1 MDTKIETWPVEHIN
15 HYHNI
20 AFKKVCRVRNTI
32 LNEWYYEDIDSDI
45 MFSSHS
51 SWVYAITQNGFILK
65 VGETGNPLGISNNH
79 YSYDHSDWE
88 TQPKVGTQ
96 SRLGRLRKGD
106 GTDQAIR
113 WNLQDRIKRGELI
126 EIWAYACPE
135 NVVTTQIVNE
145 TVSMKQQ
152 IHKQL
157 ELLLLDYIYK
167 KIGSYP
173 ELNKGRK

>member
-1 MDTKIETWPVEHIN
+1 MSEIATWPVEHIN

-20 AFKKVCRVRNTI
+20 AFKKVCRVRRTR
-32 LNEWYYEDIDSDI
+32 LNEWYYEDIDKDI

-65 VGETGNPLGISNNH
+65 IGETGNPLGIANSY
-79 YSYDHSDWE
+79 YSYDGPDWE

-96 SRLGRLRKGD
+96 SRLGRLRRGD

-113 WNLQDRIKRGELI
+113 WHLEDRIKSGELI
-126 EIWAYACPE
+126 EIYAYACPE
-135 NVVTTQIVNE
+135 NILNARVVNE
-145 TVSMKQQ
+145 TIEIKQQ

-157 ELLLLDYIYK
+157 ELVLLDYIYK
-167 KIGSYP
+167 KVGSYP